1 MSPGGQAGVELG
13 LGLGGE
19 GGWCCDVGDPNHG
32 LVLRVP
38 VDNGV

>member
-1 MSPGGQAGVELG
+1 MSPGGQTGVEFS

-19 GGWCCDVGDPNHG
+19 GRWCCDVGDPHHG
-32 LVLRVP
+32 LVLGVP